1 MIVDDW
7 LGSAEKFMGT
17 WYLNSKGYLDST
29 GYPHNK
35 SAARAMGK
43 RYGGK
48 MTSFIAK
55 SARAVASAALVWCVN
70 SAALA
75 ANLMDM
81 RFSSLPGGS
90 FEAQLEFDA
99 PPPTPQGY
107 TIEKPARIALDFPG
121 VTSQLKEKKH
131 TLGYENASSAVILES
146 SGRTRMILN
155 LVQPAAYT
163 TRIEGNT
170 LFVNVGDA
178 GARDYLKPVTSG
190 SDAVST
196 VLAKPRAGSD
206 TGGRAIQNIDFR
218 RGDTGEGRLIV
229 DLSDPKTDINATVEG
244 QRIKLE
250 FKGANLPE
258 SLQRRFDVVDFA
270 TPVKVVDAQAT
281 NNGAVVFLQA
291 SGEYDYLAYQ
301 TDNQYVV
308 SVKPLTKEEI
318 ETRKKEFAFTGQ
330 RLSLNFQ
337 DIEVRAVLQII
348 ADFTGLNLVASDTVS
363 GRITLRL
370 QNVPWDQALALV
382 LKTKGLDKRQDG
394 NVLMVAPAAEIA
406 ERERQ
411 ELESTKQVQEL
422 APLQT
427 EHIRIRYARA
437 RDLYKLFAPSGAG
450 GGGGSGAGAPGTVGA
465 KSILSTRGSVIVDDR
480 TNSLLVT
487 ETGQK
492 MEEFRR
498 IVKLLDVPIRQV
510 LIEARLVIANSD
522 FGQSIGIKWGGAG
535 IGTLNRNPVYF
546 GGTNSSVQDAINAN
560 ASNATIG
567 QPGSPVMI
575 PDALMVD
582 LGATSPTGSVAV
594 GYLSNNISLQ
604 LELSAAESQ
613 GRGEVVSQPK
623 VITGDK
629 QQATIKSGTEIP
641 YQESAANGETT
652 ISFKEA
658 VLKLDVTPSI
668 TPDDR
673 IIMDLVINQD
683 TVGSF
688 IPTGN
693 GGSVPSIDTN
703 SLKTQVLVGNGE
715 TVVLGGVFKSTDVTN
730 TDKIPFL
737 GDLPYVGRLFKRTDV
752 TKTKQELLV
761 FVTPRI
767 LADTLTD

>member
-1 MIVDDW
+1 V
-7 LGSAEKFMGT
+7 
-17 WYLNSKGYLDST
+17 T
-29 GYPHNK
+29 G
-35 SAARAMGK
+35 AA
-43 RYGGK
+43 
-48 MTSFIAK
+48 S
-55 SARAVASAALVWCVN
+55 
-70 SAALA
+70 
-75 ANLMDM
+75 
-81 RFSSLPGGS
+81 
-90 FEAQLEFDA
+90 
-99 PPPTPQGY
+99 
-107 TIEKPARIALDFPG
+107 
-121 VTSQLKEKKH
+121 
-131 TLGYENASSAVILES
+131 
-146 SGRTRMILN
+146 
-155 LVQPAAYT
+155 
-163 TRIEGNT
+163 
-170 LFVNVGDA
+170 
-178 GARDYLKPVTSG
+178 
-190 SDAVST
+190 
-196 VLAKPRAGSD
+196 
-206 TGGRAIQNIDFR
+206 GGRAIQNIDFR

-250 FKGANLPE
+250 FKGAGLPE
-258 SLQRRFDVVDFA
+258 NLQRRFDVVDFA
-270 TPVKVVDAQAT
+270 TPVKVVDAQST
-281 NNGAVVFLQA
+281 NSGAVVFLQTT
-291 SGEYDYLAYQ
+291 GEYDYLAYQ

-308 SVKPLTKEEI
+308 SVKPLTKEEV

-348 ADFTGLNLVASDTVS
+348 ADFTGLNLVASDTVT

-437 RDLYKLFAPSGAG
+437 RDLYKLFAPAG
-450 GGGGSGAGAPGTVGA
+450 GGAGAPGTVGA
-465 KSILSTRGSVIVDDR
+465 KSILSARGSVIVDDR

-498 IVKLLDVPIRQV
+498 IVKLLDIPIRQV

-522 FGQSIGIKWGGAG
+522 FGQSIGIKWGASG
-535 IGTLNRNPVYF
+535 IQSHNGKNVYF
-546 GGTNSSVQDAINAN
+546 GNTNSSITAAQIAN
-560 ASNATIG
+560 AEAGPEDPITL
-567 QPGSPVMI
+567 PGS
-575 PDALMVD
+575 LMVD
-582 LGATSPTGSVAV
+582 LGATGPTGSLAV
-594 GYLSNNISLQ
+594 GYLNNSISVD

-683 TVGSF
+683 TIGTF

-715 TVVLGGVFKSTDVTN
+715 TVVLGGVFKSTDVN
-730 TDKIPFL
+730 NVEKIPFL
-737 GDLPYVGRLFKRTDV
+737 GDLPYIGRLFKLTDV
-752 TKTKQELLV
+752 TKTKQELLI

>member
-1 MIVDDW
+1 MSGNNW
-7 LGSAEKFMGT
+7 LSSAEKFMDT
-17 WYLNSKGYLDST
+17 RYL
-29 GYPHNK
+29 HNK
-35 SAARAMGK
+35 SSARELGK
-43 RYGGK
+43 GCSGK
-48 MTSFIAK
+48 MATIIAN
-55 SARAVASAALVWCVN
+55 SAKAVAGVTLALCVN

-75 ANLMDM
+75 ANLLDLH
-81 RFSSLPGGS
+81 FNSLPGGS
-90 FEAQLEFDA
+90 FEAQLEFDS

-121 VTSQLKEKKH
+121 VTSQVKEKKH

-146 SGRTRMILN
+146 AGRTRLILN
-155 LVQPAAYT
+155 LLQPAAYT

-170 LFVNVGDA
+170 LFVNIGDA
-178 GARDYLKPVTSG
+178 GARDYLKPLASG

-196 VLAKPRAGSD
+196 VLAKPKTISSS
-206 TGGRAIQNIDFR
+206 GRSINNIDFR

-250 FKGANLPE
+250 FKGAGLPE
-258 SLQRRFDVVDFA
+258 NLQRRFDVVDFA
-270 TPVKVVDAQAT
+270 TPVKLVDAQAT
-281 NNGAVVFLQA
+281 SNGAVVFLQTT
-291 SGEYDYLAYQ
+291 GEYDYLAYQ

-308 SVKPLTKEEI
+308 SVKPLTKEEV

-422 APLQT
+422 SPLQT

-437 RDLYKLFAPSGAG
+437 RDLYKLFAPTAGGAG
-450 GGGGSGAGAPGTVGA
+450 GGAAPATAGAG
-465 KSILSTRGSVIVDDR
+465 SILSGRGRVIVDDR

-487 ETGQK
+487 ETAQK
-492 MEEFRR
+492 LEDFRR

-522 FGQSIGIKWGGAG
+522 FSNSIGIKWGGAG
-535 IGTLNRNPVYF
+535 ITRVNNNPLYF
-546 GGTNSSVQDAINAN
+546 GRTNSSVQEAINAN
-560 ASNATIG
+560 ASNATLG
-567 QPGSPVMI
+567 QPGSPFII
-575 PDALMVD
+575 PDALNVD
-582 LGATSPTGSVAV
+582 LGATNPTGSIAI
-594 GYLSNNISLQ
+594 GYLSNDVSLQ

-641 YQESAANGETT
+641 YQQSAANGETT

-683 TVGSF
+683 TVGQF

-715 TVVLGGVFKSTDVTN
+715 TVVLGGVFKSTDVTK
-730 TDKIPFL
+730 TDKVPFL

-752 TKTKQELLV
+752 TKTKQELLI

-767 LADTLTD
+767 LADTLID

>member
-1 MIVDDW
+1 MSGNNW
-7 LGSAEKFMGT
+7 LSSAEKFMDT
-17 WYLNSKGYLDST
+17 RYL
-29 GYPHNK
+29 HNK
-35 SAARAMGK
+35 SSTRELGK
-43 RYGGK
+43 GYGGN
-48 MTSFIAK
+48 MTKVIAN
-55 SARAVASAALVWCVN
+55 SAKAIASITLAWCVN
-70 SAALA
+70 SAAIA
-75 ANLMDM
+75 ANLLDL
-81 RFSSLPGGS
+81 RFNSLPGGS
-90 FEAQLEFDA
+90 FEAQLEFDS

-121 VTSQLKEKKH
+121 VTSQVKEKKH

-146 SGRTRMILN
+146 AGRTRMILN
-155 LVQPAAYT
+155 LLQPAAYT
-163 TRIEGNT
+163 TRVEGNT

-178 GARDYLKPVTSG
+178 GARDYLKPLTSG

-196 VLAKPRAGSD
+196 ALAKPKAAGAS
-206 TGGRAIQNIDFR
+206 GRNINNIDFR

-250 FKGANLPE
+250 FKGAGLPE
-258 SLQRRFDVVDFA
+258 NLQRRFDVVDFA
-270 TPVKVVDAQAT
+270 TPVKLVDAQST
-281 NNGAVVFLQA
+281 SNGAVVFLQTT
-291 SGEYDYLAYQ
+291 GEYDYLAYQ

-308 SVKPLTKEEI
+308 SVKPLTKEEV

-427 EHIRIRYARA
+427 EHIRVRYARA
-437 RDLYKLFAPSGAG
+437 RDLYKLFAPAG
-450 GGGGSGAGAPGTVGA
+450 GGGAGAGPGTAGA
-465 KSILSTRGSVIVDDR
+465 KSILSARGSVIVDDR
-480 TNSLLVT
+480 TNSLLVS
-487 ETGQK
+487 ETAQK

-522 FGQSIGIKWGGAG
+522 FSNSIGIKWGGAG
-535 IGTLNRNPVYF
+535 IVGVNNNPLYF
-546 GGTNSSVQDAINAN
+546 GRTNSSVQGAINSN
-560 ASNATIG
+560 ASNATLG
-567 QPGSPVMI
+567 EPGSPYII
-575 PDALMVD
+575 PDALNVD
-582 LGATSPTGSVAV
+582 LGATNPTGSIAV
-594 GYLSNNISLQ
+594 GYLSNDVSLQ

-641 YQESAANGETT
+641 YRS
-652 ISFKEA
+652 K
-658 VLKLDVTPSI
+658 
-668 TPDDR
+668 
-673 IIMDLVINQD
+673 
-683 TVGSF
+683 
-688 IPTGN
+688 
-693 GGSVPSIDTN
+693 
-703 SLKTQVLVGNGE
+703 
-715 TVVLGGVFKSTDVTN
+715 
-730 TDKIPFL
+730 
-737 GDLPYVGRLFKRTDV
+737 KRC
-752 TKTKQELLV
+752 
-761 FVTPRI
+761 
-767 LADTLTD
+767 